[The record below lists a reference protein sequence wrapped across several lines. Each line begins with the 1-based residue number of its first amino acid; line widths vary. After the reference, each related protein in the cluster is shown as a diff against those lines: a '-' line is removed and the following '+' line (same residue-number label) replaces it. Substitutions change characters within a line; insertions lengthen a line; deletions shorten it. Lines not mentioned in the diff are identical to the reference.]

1 MIEESLVTF
10 FKSTTYVAKDIAA
23 LINGRVHVG
32 KVPKNQANKFPRIFL
47 QRTGKEYDCDMDG
60 TKGNYIED
68 TFALEVISNA
78 SSDCLKLSDE
88 LWKDVHCH
96 YGNIASTQTV
106 KGILLESQDDDYEPK
121 GTGGDLGLD
130 IAAFSMRVIYAS
142 T

>member
-10 FKSTTYVAKDIAA
+10 FGSTAYAAKNIAA
-23 LINGRVHVG
+23 LISKRVHVG
-32 KVPKNQANKFPRIFL
+32 KVPKNQANRYPRLFL
-47 QRTGKEYDCDMDG
+47 QRTGKEFECDIDG

-68 TFALEVISNA
+68 TFSLEVISDK
-78 SSDCLKLSDE
+78 SSDLIQLTDKLWRDI
-88 LWKDVHCH
+88 HCH
-96 YGNIASTQTV
+96 YGSIASTQTV

-130 IAAFSMRVIYAS
+130 IAAFSMKVIYAS